1 MRKKVA
7 AVVLLVI
14 AGACGTVHCEERVNT
29 TRKDLLVASDVSDTV
44 DCFVDTAKGVQAFAD
59 DAVKMIAYSKKKSD
73 ARESFMLVNNTSHH
87 ISHVEITFR
96 YTDVNGAQL
105 HERTEMVECDLPPY
119 STRQASV
126 KSWDKGN
133 RFYYYKDKSRK
144 GAIPY
149 KVMIKVQ
156 IYDVRVKR

>member
-1 MRKKVA
+1 MRKKIA
-7 AVVLLVI
+7 IVLLVML
-14 AGACGTVHCEERVNT
+14 AGACGTMQGEERVNT
-29 TRKDLLVASDVSDTV
+29 IRKDLHVERDVNDTV
-44 DCFVDTAKGVQAFAD
+44 ACFTDTAKGVQAFAD

-73 ARESFMLVNNTSHH
+73 ARESFMLVNNTTHH

-105 HERTEMVECDLPPY
+105 HERTEMVECDLPAH

-156 IYDVRVKR
+156 SYDVRVKR